1 MTNFDKP
8 INASPASRS
17 RGTLP
22 RVTLP
27 DGSRRLFR
35 CGSSSR
41 STAAGAML
49 GMLKNSGEVLLKGFL
64 GAMILLALVLG
75 AWEFFDMPEVEV
87 SHATG
92 KCVRVVYMDGETGDC
107 NNLPDKYDQV
117 WVR

>member
-8 INASPASRS
+8 INASPASPS
-17 RGTLP
+17 PGTLR

-27 DGSRRLFR
+27 AGSRSLFR
-35 CGSSSR
+35 SGSSSR

-49 GMLKNSGEVLLKGFL
+49 GMLKNSGEGFL
-64 GAMILLALVLG
+64 GSMVLLAVALV
-75 AWEFFDMPEVEV
+75 AWEFFNMPEVEV

-92 KCVRVVYMDGETGDC
+92 KCVRVVYMDGRTGDC
-107 NNLPDKYDQV
+107 NNLPDKYDHV

>member
-8 INASPASRS
+8 INASPASPS
-17 RGTLP
+17 RGTLR

-27 DGSRRLFR
+27 AGSRSLFR
-35 CGSSSR
+35 SGSSSR

-64 GAMILLALVLG
+64 GSMVLLAVALV
-75 AWEFFDMPEVEV
+75 AWEFFNMPEVEV

-92 KCVRVVYMDGETGDC
+92 KCVRVVYMDGRKGDC
-107 NNLPDKYDQV
+107 NNLPDKYDHV

>member
-17 RGTLP
+17 RETSH

-27 DGSRRLFR
+27 AGSRKLFR
-35 CGSSSR
+35 SGSSSR

-64 GAMILLALVLG
+64 GAMVILAVALVT
-75 AWEFFDMPEVEV
+75 WEFFDMPEVEV

-92 KCVRVVYMDGETGDC
+92 KCVRVVYMDGRTGDC
-107 NNLPDKYDQV
+107 ENLPEKYDHV